1 MNLRNRIT
9 WEEEKNT
16 ITFIVNEESA
26 DADVN
31 CGGRELAQFL
41 VNIVNIAGRMLEEA
55 DFPDEVEDKILA
67 TWKKNIRDFTKKR
80 K

>member
-1 MNLRNRIT
+1 MNFRDRIT
-9 WEEEKNT
+9 WEEKKNT
-16 ITFIVNEESA
+16 ITFIVNGESA
-26 DADVN
+26 DADVD

-41 VNIVNIAGRMLEEA
+41 ANIVSIAGRMLEEA